1 MPSNEKERF
10 WQWSINGVGGKVE
23 SNESIEE
30 AAKREAKEEIGVSVN
45 DITKAGEMMF
55 TFPHKEDWNQL
66 VHIYV
71 TESWSGDIIESEE
84 MNPLWFSVENIPYE
98 KMWADDIYWLPQILL
113 GNVVKGDIVFGEGDV
128 VVSHE
133 VTLVKSV

>member
-1 MPSNEKERF
+1 
-10 WQWSINGVGGKVE
+10 
-23 SNESIEE
+23 
-30 AAKREAKEEIGVSVN
+30 
-45 DITKAGEMMF
+45 MF